1 MAKGKKSK
9 KSKRTGIELEKPTFF
24 SSVKKH
30 PAKVVKSG
38 GKGAAAGAG
47 GGAAVSLTMGTDLGV
62 SVGVGAGVGL
72 VCGVVDGAID
82 AHDLES
88 TIHRQGEA
96 LIESL
101 DDAFEEVEDI
111 VEQAGSIDVRELV
124 SEVRTSLMGEDRDDE
139 DDEGD
144 EDEKPAKKKP
154 AKRKGARARAR

>member
-9 KSKRTGIELEKPTFF
+9 KRTGIELEAPTFF
-24 SSVKKH
+24 GSVKKH
-30 PAKVVKSG
+30 PAKIVKG
-38 GKGAAAGAG
+38 GLKGTAAGAG
-47 GGAAVSLTMGTDLGV
+47 GGAAVSLTMGTDMTT

-72 VCGVVDGAID
+72 LLGSADGAID

-111 VEQAGSIDVRELV
+111 VEKAGTIDVRDLV
-124 SEVRTSLMGEDRDDE
+124 SEVRTSLMGEGRGDE
-139 DDEGD
+139 DD
-144 EDEKPAKKKP
+144 EDEKPPKRKP
-154 AKRKGARARAR
+154 AKKGARARARA